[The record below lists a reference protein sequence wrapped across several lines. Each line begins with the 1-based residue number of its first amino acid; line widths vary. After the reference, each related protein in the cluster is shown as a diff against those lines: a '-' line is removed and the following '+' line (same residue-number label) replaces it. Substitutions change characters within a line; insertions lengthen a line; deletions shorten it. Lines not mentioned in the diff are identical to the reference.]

1 MKSTSTREGKTI
13 KVRSLLLKL
22 SKEEKEALKQLA
34 KKENRSMAGWVR
46 NKIHIDMQE
55 QGKPILLEN

>member
-1 MKSTSTREGKTI
+1 MKSTTTKEDKTI

-22 SKEEKEALKQLA
+22 SKEEKEALKELA
-34 KKENRSMAGWVR
+34 RKENRSMSGWVR
-46 NKIHIDMQE
+46 NKIHLDMQK